1 MSQYIEPVDAQILRK
16 IGINVAALIG
26 ISFLLIGLVVVV
38 T

>member
-1 MSQYIEPVDAQILRK
+1 MSEYIEPVDAQILRK

-26 ISFLLIGLVVVV
+26 VSFLLIGIVVAV

>member
-1 MSQYIEPVDAQILRK
+1 MSEYIEPVDAQILRK

-26 ISFLLIGLVVVV
+26 VSFLLIGVVLAV

>member
-1 MSQYIEPVDAQILRK
+1 MSAYIEPVDAQILRK

-26 ISFLLIGLVVVV
+26 ISLLLIGVVLVV

>member
-1 MSQYIEPVDAQILRK
+1 VDAQILRK

-26 ISFLLIGLVVVV
+26 ISLLLIGVVLVV